1 MQNNK
6 SSNMKNYRT
15 SPMEETVN
23 HKISQNIKSSLFLIC
38 QGWPMKSIFLQFFF
52 SLINNFDLSP
62 DSEGT
67 GFLNKNGKWFR

>member
-1 MQNNK
+1 MYK
-6 SSNMKNYRT
+6 
-15 SPMEETVN
+15 MEETVN

-38 QGWPMKSIFLQFFF
+38 QGWPMKSIFLQFFL
-52 SLINNFDLSP
+52 SLINNFDLSA